1 MLILQR
7 KKDQSLTISNNI
19 SITILDIGNDW
30 VKLAIDA
37 PKEVS
42 ILRTELLE
50 AVSANQEAVSTP
62 LSEGSISKIQ
72 ELMNKSK
79 SSEDT

>member
-7 KKDQSLTISNNI
+7 KNNQSLTIGDNI
-19 SITILDIGNDW
+19 TVSIVEIGNDW

-37 PKEVS
+37 PKEIS

-50 AVSANQEAVSTP
+50 AASANKEAASSSLNNDT
-62 LSEGSISKIQ
+62 ISKIKDLISQ
-72 ELMNKSK
+72 SK
-79 SSEDT
+79 NSGNT

>member
-7 KKDQSLTISNNI
+7 KNNQSLTIGDNI
-19 SITILDIGNDW
+19 TVTILETGNDW

-37 PKEVS
+37 PKEIP

-50 AVSANQEAVSTP
+50 AASANQEAASSQ
-62 LSEGSISKIQ
+62 LNESSISKIKD
-72 ELMNKSK
+72 LMSQSK
-79 SSEDT
+79 NSGNT

>member
-7 KKDQSLTISNNI
+7 KNNQSLTIGDNI
-19 SITILDIGNDW
+19 TVSIVEIGNDW

-37 PKEVS
+37 PKEIS

-50 AVSANQEAVSTP
+50 AASVNKEAASSS
-62 LSEGSISKIQ
+62 LNKDSISKIKD
-72 ELMNKSK
+72 LMSQSK
-79 SSEDT
+79 NSGNT

>member
-7 KKDQSLTISNNI
+7 KKDQSLTIGNNI
-19 SITILDIGNDW
+19 SIKVLDIGNDW

-50 AVSANQEAVSTP
+50 AVSANQEAASTP
-62 LSEGSISKIQ
+62 LSEGSLSMIKDF
-72 ELMNKSK
+72 MNKKNSG
-79 SSEDT
+79 DT

>member
-7 KKDQSLTISNNI
+7 KNNQSLTIGDNI
-19 SITILDIGNDW
+19 TVTILETGNDW

-37 PKEVS
+37 PKEIS

-50 AVSANQEAVSTP
+50 AASANQEAVSSQ
-62 LSEGSISKIQ
+62 LNESSISKIKD
-72 ELMNKSK
+72 LMSQSK
-79 SSEDT
+79 NSGNT

>member
-7 KKDQSLTISNNI
+7 KNNQSLTIGDNI
-19 SITILDIGNDW
+19 TVSIVEIGNDW

-37 PKEVS
+37 PKEIS

-50 AVSANQEAVSTP
+50 AASANKEAASSS
-62 LSEGSISKIQ
+62 LNKDSISKIKD
-72 ELMNKSK
+72 LMSQSK
-79 SSEDT
+79 NSGNT

>member
-7 KKDQSLTISNNI
+7 KKDQSLTIGNNI
-19 SITILDIGNDW
+19 SITVLDIGNDW

-50 AVSANQEAVSTP
+50 AVSANQEAASTP
-62 LSEGSISKIQ
+62 LSEDSLSIIKN
-72 ELMNKSK
+72 LMNKKDSGG
-79 SSEDT
+79 T

>member
-7 KKDQSLTISNNI
+7 KNNQSLTIGDNI
-19 SITILDIGNDW
+19 TITILETGNDW

-37 PKEVS
+37 PKEIS

-50 AVSANQEAVSTP
+50 AASANQEAASSQ
-62 LSEGSISKIQ
+62 LNESSISKIKD
-72 ELMNKSK
+72 LMSQSK
-79 SSEDT
+79 NSGNT

>member
-7 KKDQSLTISNNI
+7 KNNQSLSIGDNI
-19 SITILDIGNDW
+19 TVSIVEIGNDW

-37 PKEVS
+37 PKEIS

-50 AVSANQEAVSTP
+50 AASANQEAASSC
-62 LSEGSISKIQ
+62 LNEDSISKIKD
-72 ELMNKSK
+72 LMSQSK
-79 SSEDT
+79 NSGNT

>member
-7 KKDQSLTISNNI
+7 KKDQSLTIGNNI
-19 SITILDIGNDW
+19 SVTIVDIGNDW

-50 AVSANQEAVSTP
+50 AVSANQEAASTP
-62 LSEGSISKIQ
+62 LSEGSLSTIKDLI
-72 ELMNKSK
+72 NKK
-79 SSEDT
+79 NNGDT

>member
-7 KKDQSLTISNNI
+7 KNNQSLTIGDNI
-19 SITILDIGNDW
+19 NVTILEIGNDW

-37 PKEVS
+37 PKEIS

-50 AVSANQEAVSTP
+50 AASANQEAASSHP
-62 LSEGSISKIQ
+62 NEGSISQIRN
-72 ELMNKSK
+72 LMNKSK
-79 SSEDT
+79 NSENT

>member
-7 KKDQSLTISNNI
+7 KKDQSLTIGNNI
-19 SITILDIGNDW
+19 SIKVLDIGNDW

-50 AVSANQEAVSTP
+50 AVSANQEAASTP
-62 LSEGSISKIQ
+62 LSEDSLSMIKDF
-72 ELMNKSK
+72 MNKKNSGN
-79 SSEDT
+79 T

>member
-7 KKDQSLTISNNI
+7 KKDQSLTIGSNI
-19 SITILDIGNDW
+19 SITVLDIGNDW

-50 AVSANQEAVSTP
+50 AVSANQEAASTP
-62 LSEGSISKIQ
+62 LSEDSLSIIKD
-72 ELMNKSK
+72 LMYKKDSGG
-79 SSEDT
+79 T

>member
-7 KKDQSLTISNNI
+7 KNNQSLTIGDNI
-19 SITILDIGNDW
+19 TVTILETGNDW

-37 PKEVS
+37 PKEIS

-50 AVSANQEAVSTP
+50 AASANQEAASSQ
-62 LSEGSISKIQ
+62 LNESSITKIKDLMSQSK
-72 ELMNKSK
+72 NSGN
-79 SSEDT
+79 T

>member
-7 KKDQSLTISNNI
+7 KKGQELTIGDNI
-19 SITILDIGNDW
+19 CITVLDIGSDW

-37 PKEVS
+37 PRDVS

-50 AVSANQEAVSTP
+50 AASANKEAVSISLDP
-62 LSEGSISKIQ
+62 SSISKINDLFQ
-72 ELMNKSK
+72 SK
-79 SSEDT
+79 KNSGNT

>member
-7 KKDQSLTISNNI
+7 KNNQSLTIGDNI
-19 SITILDIGNDW
+19 NVTILEIGNDW

-37 PKEVS
+37 PKEIS

-50 AVSANQEAVSTP
+50 AASANQEAASSH
-62 LSEGSISKIQ
+62 LNEGSISQIKNLINQ
-72 ELMNKSK
+72 SK
-79 SSEDT
+79 NSENT

>member
-7 KKDQSLTISNNI
+7 KNNQSLTIGDNI
-19 SITILDIGNDW
+19 TVSIVEIGNDW

-37 PKEVS
+37 PKEIS

-50 AVSANQEAVSTP
+50 AASANQEAASSS
-62 LSEGSISKIQ
+62 LNEDSISKIKD
-72 ELMNKSK
+72 LMSQSK
-79 SSEDT
+79 NSGNT

>member
-7 KKDQSLTISNNI
+7 KNNQSLTIGDDI
-19 SITILDIGNDW
+19 TVSIVEIGNDW

-37 PKEVS
+37 PKEIS

-50 AVSANQEAVSTP
+50 AASANKEAASSSLNKDT
-62 LSEGSISKIQ
+62 ISKIKDLISQ
-72 ELMNKSK
+72 SK
-79 SSEDT
+79 NSGNT

>member
-7 KKDQSLTISNNI
+7 KNNQSLSIGDNI
-19 SITILDIGNDW
+19 TVSIVEIGNDW

-37 PKEVS
+37 PKEIS

-50 AVSANQEAVSTP
+50 AASANQEAASSC
-62 LSEGSISKIQ
+62 LNKDSISKIKD
-72 ELMNKSK
+72 LMSQSK
-79 SSEDT
+79 NSGNT

>member
-79 SSEDT
+79 SSGDT

>member
-7 KKDQSLTISNNI
+7 KNNQSLTIGDNI
-19 SITILDIGNDW
+19 TVTVIETGNDW

-37 PKEVS
+37 PKEIS

-50 AVSANQEAVSTP
+50 AVSANQEAASSH
-62 LSEGSISKIQ
+62 LNAGSISKIKD
-72 ELMNKSK
+72 LMSQSK
-79 SSEDT
+79 NSENT

>member
-7 KKDQSLTISNNI
+7 KNSQSLTIGDNI
-19 SITILDIGNDW
+19 TVTILETGNDW

-37 PKEVS
+37 PKEIS

-50 AVSANQEAVSTP
+50 AASANQEAASSQ
-62 LSEGSISKIQ
+62 LNESSISKIKD
-72 ELMNKSK
+72 LMSQSK
-79 SSEDT
+79 NSGNT

>member
-7 KKDQSLTISNNI
+7 KNNQSLTIGDDI
-19 SITILDIGNDW
+19 TVSIVEIGNDW

-37 PKEVS
+37 PKEIS

-50 AVSANQEAVSTP
+50 AASANKEAASSSLNEDT
-62 LSEGSISKIQ
+62 ISKIKDLISQ
-72 ELMNKSK
+72 SK
-79 SSEDT
+79 NSGNT

>member
-7 KKDQSLTISNNI
+7 KKGQELTIGDNI
-19 SITILDIGNDW
+19 CITVLDIGSDW

-37 PKEVS
+37 PRDVS

-50 AVSANQEAVSTP
+50 AASANKEAVSIKLDP
-62 LSEGSISKIQ
+62 SSISKINDLFQ
-72 ELMNKSK
+72 SK
-79 SSEDT
+79 KNSGNT

>member
-7 KKDQSLTISNNI
+7 KNNQSLTIGDNI
-19 SITILDIGNDW
+19 TVTIIETGNDW

-37 PKEVS
+37 PKEIS

-50 AVSANQEAVSTP
+50 AASANQEAASSQ
-62 LSEGSISKIQ
+62 LNESSISKIKD
-72 ELMNKSK
+72 LMSQSK
-79 SSEDT
+79 NSGNT

>member
-7 KKDQSLTISNNI
+7 KNNQSLTIGDNI
-19 SITILDIGNDW
+19 TVTILETGNDW

-37 PKEVS
+37 PKEIS

-50 AVSANQEAVSTP
+50 AASANQEAASSR
-62 LSEGSISKIQ
+62 LNESSISKIKD
-72 ELMNKSK
+72 LMSQSK
-79 SSEDT
+79 NSGNT

>member
-7 KKDQSLTISNNI
+7 KNNQSLTIGDDI
-19 SITILDIGNDW
+19 TVSIVDIGNDW

-37 PKEVS
+37 PKEIS

-50 AVSANQEAVSTP
+50 AASANKEAASSS
-62 LSEGSISKIQ
+62 LNEDSISKIKD
-72 ELMNKSK
+72 LMSQSK
-79 SSEDT
+79 NSENT

>member
-7 KKDQSLTISNNI
+7 KKDQSLTIGNNI
-19 SITILDIGNDW
+19 SVTIVDIGNDW

-62 LSEGSISKIQ
+62 LSEGSLSNIKDLI
-72 ELMNKSK
+72 NKKNSG
-79 SSEDT
+79 DT

>member
-7 KKDQSLTISNNI
+7 KKDQSLTIGSNI
-19 SITILDIGNDW
+19 SITVLDIGNDW

-50 AVSANQEAVSTP
+50 AVSANQEAASTP
-62 LSEGSISKIQ
+62 LSEDSLSIIKD
-72 ELMNKSK
+72 LMNKKDSGG
-79 SSEDT
+79 T

>member
-7 KKDQSLTISNNI
+7 KNNQSLTIGDNI
-19 SITILDIGNDW
+19 TVTILETGNDW

-37 PKEVS
+37 PKEIS

-50 AVSANQEAVSTP
+50 AASANQEAASSQ
-62 LSEGSISKIQ
+62 LNESSISKIKD
-72 ELMNKSK
+72 LMSQSK
-79 SSEDT
+79 NSGNT

>member
-7 KKDQSLTISNNI
+7 KKDQSLTIGSNI

-37 PKEVS
+37 PKEIS

-50 AVSANQEAVSTP
+50 AASANQEAASTP
-62 LSEGSISKIQ
+62 LSEGSLSMIKD
-72 ELMNKSK
+72 LMNKRN
-79 SSEDT
+79 SEDA

>member
-7 KKDQSLTISNNI
+7 KKDQSLTIGEHVNI
-19 SITILDIGNDW
+19 TVLDIGNDW

-37 PKEVS
+37 PRDVS

-50 AVSANQEAVSTP
+50 AASANQEAASIS
-62 LSEGSISKIQ
+62 LSAGSISKMKDLFHQ
-72 ELMNKSK
+72 KKKN
-79 SSEDT
+79 EDT